1 MELDNKKAVCR
12 LKVIYNPLIKGFV
25 TQAMQYLKQYT
36 DFLFQL
42 LHIYL
47 REHRIHKVK

>member
-1 MELDNKKAVCR
+1 MELDNKMAVCR
-12 LKVIYNPLIKGFV
+12 LKVMYNSLIREFV
-25 TQAMQYLKQYT
+25 MQAMQYLKQYT

-47 REHRIHKVK
+47 REHRIHT

>member
-1 MELDNKKAVCR
+1 MKLDNKTAVCR
-12 LKVIYNPLIKGFV
+12 LKVIYKPLIGDFV
-25 TQAMQYLKQYT
+25 MQAMQYLKQYT

-47 REHRIHKVK
+47 REHRLHR

>member
-1 MELDNKKAVCR
+1 MAVCR
-12 LKVIYNPLIKGFV
+12 LKVMYNPLIRDFEM
-25 TQAMQYLKQYT
+25 QAMQYLKQYT

-47 REHRIHKVK
+47 REHRIHR